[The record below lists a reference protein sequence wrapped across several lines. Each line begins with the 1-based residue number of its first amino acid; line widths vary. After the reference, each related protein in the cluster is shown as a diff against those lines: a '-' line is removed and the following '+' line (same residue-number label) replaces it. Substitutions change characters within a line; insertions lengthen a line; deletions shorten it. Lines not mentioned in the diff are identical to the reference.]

1 VSEFLAAF
9 GPVLGAP
16 VLDVRQLAEAA
27 AWPADGEGELVAVYT
42 ALLRFL
48 LAQWVR
54 RGGGVGGW
62 GEGGGGLG
70 VGGVG

>member
-1 VSEFLAAF
+1 MLAVCEFLAAF

-16 VLDVRQLAEAA
+16 VLDVRQLSEAA
-27 AWPADGEGELVAVYT
+27 AWPCDGEGELVAVYA

-54 RGGGVGGW
+54 R
-62 GEGGGGLG
+62 
-70 VGGVG
+70 